1 MNLSRTCSV
10 FLQIFGIAFRRREN
24 PSTEDQRNRL
34 LTLSLNT
41 KLTFA
46 LFGVLPYS
54 EWPVEHPP
62 SPAKKTASEEA
73 IKSPSLIR
81 LPPITALYP
90 TNLIRTR
97 ERVQGGV

>member
-1 MNLSRTCSV
+1 LFAAQHEFVPHVQRFFSK
-10 FLQIFGIAFRRREN
+10 IFGIAFRRREN

-54 EWPVEHPP
+54 EWPVEHPS
-62 SPAKKTASEEA
+62 SPAKENSK
-73 IKSPSLIR
+73 
-81 LPPITALYP
+81 
-90 TNLIRTR
+90 
-97 ERVQGGV
+97 